1 MLDINKS
8 QKEVSHINERC
19 NDTDTRERIMARKDI
34 DIDRQNSRPH
44 VVQVRIEK
52 DHDSVRWSMKGRRE
66 FRIWF
71 PDEWNPLDP
80 GDNVSQKGALTRT
93 VSSSVTRGRNSHYPY
108 AIFLIDSKEMVE
120 SDSPPE
126 MVIE

>member
-1 MLDINKS
+1 MLDTSNS
-8 QKEVSHINERC
+8 RKEVHRISKRYNNR
-19 NDTDTRERIMARKDI
+19 DTEEKTMARKDV

-44 VVQVRIEK
+44 IVQVRIEK
-52 DHDSVRWSMKGRRE
+52 DHDSVRWSMKGRKE

-80 GDNVSQKGALTRT
+80 GDSVSQKGILSRT
-93 VSSSVTRGRNSHYPY
+93 VSSSVSRGRNSHYPY

>member
-1 MLDINKS
+1 MNKS
-8 QKEVSHINERC
+8 QKEVRHIDARC
-19 NDTDTRERIMARKDI
+19 NDRDTEERIMARKDV

-44 VVQVRIEK
+44 VVQLRIEK
-52 DHDSVRWSMKGRRE
+52 DHDSVRWSMKGRKE

-71 PDEWNPLDP
+71 PEEWNPLDP

-93 VSSSVTRGRNSHYPY
+93 VSSSVPRGRNSHYPY

>member
-1 MLDINKS
+1 MPDINKS
-8 QKEVSHINERC
+8 RKEVSLTHKRW
-19 NDTDTRERIMARKDI
+19 NDTDTWEKTMARKDV
-34 DIDRQNSRPH
+34 DIDRQDSRPH

-52 DHDSVRWSMKGRRE
+52 DHDSVRWSMKGRKE

-80 GDNVSQKGALTRT
+80 DSSVSQKGVLTRKI
-93 VSSSVTRGRNSHYPY
+93 SSSVTRGRNSHYPY